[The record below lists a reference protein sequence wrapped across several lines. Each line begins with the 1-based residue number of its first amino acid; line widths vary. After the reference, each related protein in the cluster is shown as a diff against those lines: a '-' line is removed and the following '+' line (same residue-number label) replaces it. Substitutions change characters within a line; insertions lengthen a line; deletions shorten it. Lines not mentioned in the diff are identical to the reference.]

1 MKIKSCILFC
11 LLAQTVF
18 AQIEFS
24 LELDKFG
31 VTYTVF
37 AKPVDDLKLSKKILT
52 STAQVTLITQNG
64 VELAHFKDLG
74 GEWDGGN
81 SIVREPI
88 EDANHDYISVGMV
101 GDYKPKLSLKQ
112 GKPTALFSF
121 ETIDGCQGAI
131 RLIDNRKDI
140 FAKIPNSANNNPGND
155 LTAIDIAGGMN
166 RLYYKGNY
174 EPFKVDCPSE
184 YLSPFSTSLEP
195 HNPIYVLVELES
207 EKDAESY
214 SIQARLKGTTEW
226 LAPVKFNTTKLYFYG
241 HLTQV
246 YEYKVKTIFK
256 DGREDWGSI
265 SEISRVE
272 VEAEEK
278 YLKP

>member
-11 LLAQTVF
+11 LLAQTIF

-31 VTYTVF
+31 ITYTVF
-37 AKPVDDLKLSKKILT
+37 AKPADDLKLSEKILA

-64 VELAHFKDLG
+64 VALAHFKNLG
-74 GEWDGGN
+74 GEWDGGS

-88 EDANHDYISVGMV
+88 EDANHDYISVGMI
-101 GDYKPKLSLKQ
+101 GDQQPKLTLKQ
-112 GKPTALFSF
+112 GKPIALFSF
-121 ETIDGCQGAI
+121 ETKDGCQGTM
-131 RLIDNRKDI
+131 RLIDNKKDI
-140 FAKIPNSANNNPGND
+140 FAKIPNSVNNNPGND
-155 LTAIDIAGGMN
+155 LSAIDIEKMKQ
-166 RLYYKGNY
+166 LFYTGNY

-184 YLSPFSTSLEP
+184 NLSPFSTKLASY
-195 HNPIYVLVELES
+195 NPIYATVELEKVK
-207 EKDAESY
+207 EAESY

-226 LAPVKFNTTKLYFYG
+226 LTPVNSETTKLYFYG
-241 HLTQV
+241 HLDQI
-246 YEYKVKTIFK
+246 YEYQVKTIFI
-256 DGREDWGSI
+256 DGREKWGDI

-272 VEAEEK
+272 KQTERK